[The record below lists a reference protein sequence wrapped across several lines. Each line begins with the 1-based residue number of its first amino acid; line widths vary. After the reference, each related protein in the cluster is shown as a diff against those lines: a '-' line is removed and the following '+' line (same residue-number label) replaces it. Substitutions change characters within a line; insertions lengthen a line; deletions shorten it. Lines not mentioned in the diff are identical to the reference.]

1 MADLLEKIM
10 KFAGPKPTLVRRGE
24 LPPNEIE
31 YRIISADDH
40 LIEPPDVFEGRMP
53 ARFRDAGPR
62 VERDDVGVDYW
73 IFEDVRVP
81 LLGADG
87 IKGWEQGSGYLG
99 PVNFDEMHPAVY
111 DVHERIKHM
120 DHIGVLASL

>member
-1 MADLLEKIM
+1 E
-10 KFAGPKPTLVRRGE
+10 
-24 LPPNEIE
+24 
-31 YRIISADDH
+31 
-40 LIEPPDVFEGRMP
+40 
-53 ARFRDAGPR
+53 RFRDTGPR
-62 VERDDVGVDYW
+62 VERDDAGVDHW

-87 IKGWEQGSGYLG
+87 IKGWEHGSGYLG

-120 DHIGVLASL
+120 DHIGVLASLCFPSAPFGFAGTRFLKMKDRELGLASLRAFNDWTFEAWAGPYPDRIIP